1 MELTEKNKAHIDSM
15 SMYGLL
21 DKIRFAPVGDPWFQG
36 ETGDYILKRYSELR
50 DKNPAEHVANSKA
63 LGWDR

>member
-1 MELTEKNKAHIDSM
+1 MKLTEANKSRIDNM

-21 DKIRFAPVGDPWFQG
+21 EKIRFASVGDPWFQG

-50 DKNPAEHVANSKA
+50 DKNPDEHVRNSKD
-63 LGWDR
+63 LGWTK